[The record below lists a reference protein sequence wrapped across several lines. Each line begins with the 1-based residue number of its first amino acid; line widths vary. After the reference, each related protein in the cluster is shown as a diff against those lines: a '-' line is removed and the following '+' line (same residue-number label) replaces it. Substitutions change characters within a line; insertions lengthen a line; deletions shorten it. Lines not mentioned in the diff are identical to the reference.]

1 MCLVREKN
9 GMCVCEMSFQ
19 CVFFSV
25 FSKGKR
31 TGSGHLV
38 WTQVVIIGLA
48 TVTFGTFETSAA
60 QKWCSIVAACLACV
74 PT

>member
-9 GMCVCEMSFQ
+9 GVCAK
-19 CVFFSV
+19 CLFSVCV